1 GFDDAAA
8 VLERFDH
15 LLGAGAPLTEDP
27 RGTRLRLRHSVTEMV
42 RSEKIARLLR
52 EADPDWAAVGQ
63 LLVAG
68 HESMR
73 DDCQVT
79 VPELD
84 TAVEGCLAAGALGAK
99 VVGGGF
105 GGSVIALVPET
116 HVERLASTV
125 QHRFSENGFLDPLFL
140 TLTPSDAARRV
151 L

>member
-1 GFDDAAA
+1 
-8 VLERFDH
+8 
-15 LLGAGAPLTEDP
+15 
-27 RGTRLRLRHSVTEMV
+27 
-42 RSEKIARLLR
+42 
-52 EADPDWAAVGQ
+52 
-63 LLVAG
+63 
-68 HESMR
+68 MR

-84 TAVEGCLAAGALGAK
+84 TAVEGCLAAGAVGAK

-116 HVERLASTV
+116 HVERLASAV
-125 QHRFSENGFLDPLFL
+125 QHRFAENGFLDPLFL